1 MVYYGQ
7 LGSCQLISINKPCVD
22 EMDINSELRS
32 SMHRNLIETK
42 TDVMTKNNKK
52 TIFITVLPRIFVLF
66 EYSNNWARM
75 IVFVFVFAEFSNS
88 KYYSNDWAEYYE

>member
-52 TIFITVLPRIFVLF
+52 NNIYYSVATNIRIIRIF
-66 EYSNNWARM
+66 E
-75 IVFVFVFAEFSNS
+75 
-88 KYYSNDWAEYYE
+88 

>member
-42 TDVMTKNNKK
+42 TDVMTKIIKK
-52 TIFITVLPRIFVLF
+52 QYLLQCCH
-66 EYSNNWARM
+66 EYS
-75 IVFVFVFAEFSNS
+75 
-88 KYYSNDWAEYYE
+88 YYSNIRIIEPE